1 MSQPPSEER
10 RKFVFVFTGPTVD
23 ERGAGY
29 RDLMEI
35 IEGIGRVTCKW
46 KLEESH
52 CVPLDAPIRV
62 GDVVPSQSDK
72 TS

>member
-1 MSQPPSEER
+1 VTSEI
-10 RKFVFVFTGPTVD
+10 RKFVFVFTGPAVD

-29 RDLMEI
+29 QDLMKI

-52 CVPLDAPIRV
+52 CIPTTATVQI
-62 GDVVPSQSDK
+62 SDK
-72 TS
+72 T